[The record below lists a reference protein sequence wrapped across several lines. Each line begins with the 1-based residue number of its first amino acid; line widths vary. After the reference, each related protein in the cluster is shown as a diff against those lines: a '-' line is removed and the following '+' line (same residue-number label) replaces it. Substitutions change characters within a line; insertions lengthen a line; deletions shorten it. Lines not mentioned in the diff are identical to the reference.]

1 MCVQGRGLS
10 VSVCLRS
17 PRRAAKYTKGEAAVD
32 SPVREIDYHPVLAP
46 PALLPPLV
54 SRSPPTRAPR
64 PGRMHD
70 ASEIATRVV
79 IFAKPSHRVKA
90 PMPACLH
97 VGWAGL
103 QVLSA
108 GLLCPDKAHL
118 FENFTWEAQAG
129 GHIPGS
135 DSQSPDINSP
145 TGSFDP
151 SGGGGGGAVAL
162 SSLADCARRSVD
174 SCASEMEEE
183 AAAGGGGGEGGGL
196 GSPGGSPGGTQG
208 AMMFELSPSLQSTA
222 APRTL

>member
-1 MCVQGRGLS
+1 
-10 VSVCLRS
+10 
-17 PRRAAKYTKGEAAVD
+17 
-32 SPVREIDYHPVLAP
+32 
-46 PALLPPLV
+46 
-54 SRSPPTRAPR
+54 
-64 PGRMHD
+64 
-70 ASEIATRVV
+70 
-79 IFAKPSHRVKA
+79 
-90 PMPACLH
+90 MPACLH

-135 DSQSPDINSP
+135 DSQSPYINSP

-151 SGGGGGGAVAL
+151 SGGGGGGGAVAL

-183 AAAGGGGGEGGGL
+183 EEAVAGGGEGGGL